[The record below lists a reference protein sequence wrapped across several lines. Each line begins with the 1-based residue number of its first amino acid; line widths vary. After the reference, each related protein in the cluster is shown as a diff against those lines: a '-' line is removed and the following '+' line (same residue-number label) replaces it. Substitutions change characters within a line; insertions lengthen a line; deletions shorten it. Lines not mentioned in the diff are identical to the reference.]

1 MAPPLYPKM
10 VSTPSSASTCTIMS
24 APFMVAPAR
33 GCFLAAGSAR
43 LSFEDDIG
51 SPSGD
56 PWYTLD
62 PARLRRS
69 AGIPDRRRSHD
80 RERPL
85 GVARPQQLLVE
96 LADARLRHL
105 VDEAPA
111 LGDPPSGDAL
121 GEERLERV
129 RARAGAGPRH
139 HAGERPLLPA
149 RVGHTHHRGL
159 E

>member
-51 SPSGD
+51 SPSGG
-56 PWYTLD
+56 PSYTAD

-69 AGIPDRRRSHD
+69 AGGPGRRLPTTVRTLRRPRQRGPRRSSTQLDSRPPGRYELKEEVEDGD
-80 RERPL
+80 R
-85 GVARPQQLLVE
+85 
-96 LADARLRHL
+96 DASL
-105 VDEAPA
+105 
-111 LGDPPSGDAL
+111 
-121 GEERLERV
+121 
-129 RARAGAGPRH
+129 
-139 HAGERPLLPA
+139 
-149 RVGHTHHRGL
+149 
-159 E
+159 

>member
-33 GCFLAAGSAR
+33 GCCWAAGSAR

-56 PWYTLD
+56 LSYT
-62 PARLRRS
+62 PGPGRRLL
-69 AGIPDRRRSHD
+69 HD
-80 RERPL
+80 REGPL
-85 GVARPQQLLVE
+85 GVAGAQQLLVE
-96 LADARLRHL
+96 LADARFRHL

-111 LGDPPSGDAL
+111 LGDPPARDAL
-121 GEERLERV
+121 GEESLERV
-129 RARAGAGPRH
+129 GARAGAGPRH
-139 HAGERPLLPA
+139 HAGERPLVPA
-149 RVGHTHHRGL
+149 RVGDGMQPCTPC
-159 E
+159 

>member
-33 GCFLAAGSAR
+33 GCCLAVGSAR

-51 SPSGD
+51 SPSGGFS
-56 PWYTLD
+56 YTLD

-69 AGIPDRRRSHD
+69 AGGPRRRLSHD

-96 LADARLRHL
+96 LADARFRHL

-111 LGDPPSGDAL
+111 LRHPPARDAL

-129 RARAGAGPRH
+129 GGRAGSRPRH
-139 HAGERPLLPA
+139 P
-149 RVGHTHHRGL
+149 
-159 E
+159 